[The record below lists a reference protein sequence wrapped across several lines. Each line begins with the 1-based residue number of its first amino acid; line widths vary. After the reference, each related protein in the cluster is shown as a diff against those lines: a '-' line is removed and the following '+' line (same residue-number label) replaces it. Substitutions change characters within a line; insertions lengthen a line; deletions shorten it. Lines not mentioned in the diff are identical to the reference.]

1 MQPPIS
7 LLKNANGQVLLGPG
21 GAGGGTGITLPQM
34 QALLQ
39 PLTSQVQGLST
50 QVQGLSTQVQ
60 GICTQVQGL
69 NAEIAHMSTNL

>member
-7 LLKNANGQVLLGPG
+7 LLETAKGQVLLGPG

-50 QVQGLSTQVQ
+50 QVQG
-60 GICTQVQGL
+60 ICTQVQGL
-69 NAEIAHMSTNL
+69 NAEIAHVSTSV